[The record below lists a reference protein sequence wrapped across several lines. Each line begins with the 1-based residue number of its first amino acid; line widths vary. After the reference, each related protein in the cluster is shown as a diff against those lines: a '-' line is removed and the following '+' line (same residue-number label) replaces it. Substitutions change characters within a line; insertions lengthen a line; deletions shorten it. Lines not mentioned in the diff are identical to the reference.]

1 MGLYKKDAVYLQMS
15 VDELRALSD
24 EELFYAVMVRTE
36 RKVDSFEDWD
46 EGVNSLNFHQKVFYS
61 VNWLEIEV
69 NNGGLCQFFVNSS
82 RMVAPL
88 VSEYMAVIGADEH
101 KRLYDDF
108 VQQNG
113 IDLCELSSF
122 DVDDLEEFAE
132 QYDRYPFDDYDDAF
146 YEAEPLETYLT
157 KYAREN
163 LNDF

>member
-1 MGLYKKDAVYLQMS
+1 MGLYKKDAEYLRMS

-36 RKVDSFEDWD
+36 RKVDGFEDWE
-46 EGVNSLNFHQKVFYS
+46 EGVNSLNFQQKVFYS

-82 RMVAPL
+82 RMVAPF

-122 DVDDLEEFAE
+122 DVDDLE
-132 QYDRYPFDDYDDAF
+132 
-146 YEAEPLETYLT
+146 
-157 KYAREN
+157 
-163 LNDF
+163 

>member
-1 MGLYKKDAVYLQMS
+1 MGLYKNDAEYLRMS

-24 EELFYAVMVRTE
+24 EELFYAVIVRTE
-36 RKVDSFEDWD
+36 RKVDGFENWE

-113 IDLCELSSF
+113 IDLCDLSSF

>member
-24 EELFYAVMVRTE
+24 EELFYAIMVRTE
-36 RKVDSFEDWD
+36 RKVDGFEDWE
-46 EGVNSLNFHQKVFYS
+46 EGVNSLNFQQKVFYS